1 MRREDS
7 SVKITHPPHEVDL
20 PELPLRQSQETLTDP
35 AVVAYY
41 ETKTNSI
48 IQRYGPGPRVHY
60 HTGLMDEPPAA
71 GLSSRDL
78 RQRLVAAQERLLHHA
93 AKVWNASS
101 NLCGEVLDV
110 GCGLG
115 GGTIFWAQEF
125 DARVTAVTC
134 VPSHVDWVA
143 RFAAQAGVASRVRA
157 LLCDALAVPGE
168 SCFDTAV
175 AVDSS
180 CHLARREW
188 FARLASLLRP
198 GGRVFIADCFLGR
211 REYEAPFNYYWHARI
226 GTMAE
231 YLAAA
236 VEADLRQGPVEDIS
250 RRTEHFWTTT
260 AALTEA
266 DARDK
271 NSGPTETARRDAS
284 MRAHAFMRRGLADG
298 GLHYA
303 LISLSKS
310 RSSRP
315 SYSRIGITT

>member
-1 MRREDS
+1 MQREDS
-7 SVKITHPPHEVDL
+7 FARITRQPHEVDL
-20 PELPLRQSQETLTDP
+20 PLRLNQESLTDP

-71 GLSSRDL
+71 GLSSLDL
-78 RQRLVAAQERLLHHA
+78 RQRLTAAQERLLHHA

-115 GGTIFWAQEF
+115 GGAIFWAQEF

-188 FARLASLLRP
+188 FAHLASLLRP

-211 REYEAPFNYYWHARI
+211 REYEAPFNDYWHTRI

-231 YLAAA
+231 YSAAA
-236 VEADLRQGPVEDIS
+236 VEVGLRQGPVEDIS
-250 RRTEHFWTTT
+250 RHTEHFWTTT
-260 AALTEA
+260 AALMEA
-266 DARDK
+266 EARDK

-284 MRAHAFMRRGLADG
+284 MRAHALMRQGLADE

-303 LISLSKS
+303 LMSLSKD

>member
-1 MRREDS
+1 MRRENS
-7 SVKITHPPHEVDL
+7 FVRIAHQPHEVDL
-20 PELPLRQSQETLTDP
+20 PDIPPRLNQEPLIDP

-60 HTGLMDEPPAA
+60 HTGLMEESPAA
-71 GLSSRDL
+71 GQSSLDL
-78 RQRLVAAQERLLHHA
+78 RQRLIAAQERLLHHA
-93 AKVWNASS
+93 AQVWNASS

-115 GGTIFWAQEF
+115 GGAIFWAQEF

-143 RFAAQAGVASRVRA
+143 RFAAQAGVRSRVRP

-168 SCFDTAV
+168 GCFDTAV

-188 FARLASLLRP
+188 FAHLASLLRP

-211 REYEAPFNYYWHARI
+211 REYEAPFNDYWHTRI

-231 YLAAA
+231 YFVAA
-236 VEADLRQGPVEDIS
+236 VAVGLRQGPVEDIS
-250 RRTEHFWTTT
+250 RHAEHFWTTT
-260 AALTEA
+260 AALMEA
-266 DARDK
+266 EARDK
-271 NSGPTETARRDAS
+271 NSGPAETARRDAS
-284 MRAHAFMRRGLADG
+284 MRAHALMRQGLANE

-303 LISLSKS
+303 LMSFSKD
-310 RSSRP
+310 RSFRP